1 MTEDNIMVILLGILF
16 LGILFLGTQLTIRGR
31 KGQVVFQYTGILLL
45 LIEALIDAFKKL

>member
-1 MTEDNIMVILLGILF
+1 MTEDNIMVIL

-45 LIEALIDAFKKL
+45 LIEALIDAFKKLQE